1 MDHTTII
8 HTMRKIV
15 ASPLVIKIMTSSKK
29 TFNFF
34 KLTESWLGAPHADAN
49 LTKNTG
55 YMWL

>member
-15 ASPLVIKIMTSSKK
+15 VIVIKIMTSSKK

-49 LTKNTG
+49 LTKNTA